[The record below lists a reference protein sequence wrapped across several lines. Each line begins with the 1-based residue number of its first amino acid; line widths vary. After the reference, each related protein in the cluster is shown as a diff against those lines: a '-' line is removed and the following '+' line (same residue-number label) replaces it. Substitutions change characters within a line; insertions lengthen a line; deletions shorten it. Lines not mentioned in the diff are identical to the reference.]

1 MGRGKSSFFASLFGC
16 KKQVSAGGRQEESAA
31 ARPPLTH
38 RAYQGCGGAMTTID
52 DYYGQNCYQPTSA
65 SPAARQTLAA
75 RHHTSRAPLC
85 HYLVGPTLPDTAT
98 PPHLSSARTRLG

>member
-1 MGRGKSSFFASLFGC
+1 MCLGPFSSVRPTLSLLYPTT
-16 KKQVSAGGRQEESAA
+16 AH
-31 ARPPLTH
+31 LTH
-38 RAYQGCGGAMTTID
+38 SAMRSS
-52 DYYGQNCYQPTSA
+52 YQPTSA

>member
-38 RAYQGCGGAMTTID
+38 RPYQGCGGAMTTID
-52 DYYGQNCYQPTSA
+52 DYYGQNWYADRDINRRA
-65 SPAARQTLAA
+65 SDYIERVHRVILA
-75 RHHTSRAPLC
+75 SEQ
-85 HYLVGPTLPDTAT
+85 GE
-98 PPHLSSARTRLG
+98 